1 MKTNRDFAS
10 SEYPA
15 AGKRTNL
22 FCRAKILRFSTIF
35 IALLVCGSGPSLSEE
50 TVAVSEELAAQK
62 IRQAKIIDP
71 HSTLRV
77 EVASNEEAR
86 VVVGRNPKASDED
99 CKIDAILLAKT
110 LMEAFPGKLMRV
122 KAIFTQSN
130 ADSGQ
135 ITVTVGDI
143 KSFKSGQ
150 LDKKALLDSIEFV
163 KVGSSSLTEV
173 RAPVK
178 ALPGL
183 YQNWRQLLLDEIRLL
198 ANQDVNVTVFVDDF
212 NQIEK
217 ILGTAGEREIK
228 RRLLSLDAELKDQA
242 ELSRIA
248 RQSLLRMP
256 GAVRPR
262 RPLLEVHSRIQE
274 LAQQGKD
281 VTPYMEQLKEIRR
294 LKLTGRIQE
303 ANRLVNELSRT
314 LGN

>member
-10 SEYPA
+10 SEYPE
-15 AGKRTNL
+15 AGKRTRL
-22 FCRAKILRFSTIF
+22 FCQPVFLRFTTIVAT
-35 IALLVCGSGPSLSEE
+35 ILLCAGSPSLSEE
-50 TVAVSEELAAQK
+50 RAAALKDVAAQK

-71 HSTLRV
+71 HTSFSV
-77 EVASNEEAR
+77 DMPGNEEAR
-86 VVVGRNPKASDED
+86 IILGRNLKASDED

-110 LMEAFPGKLMRV
+110 LMEAFPGQLVRV
-122 KAIFTQSN
+122 KAIFTTPNQ
-130 ADSGQ
+130 DSSQ

-150 LDKKALLDSIEFV
+150 LDKKALLDSIELV

-198 ANQDVNVTVFVDDF
+198 ANQDVNVAVFVDDF

-217 ILGTAGEREIK
+217 MLGTAGEREIK
-228 RRLLSLDAELKDQA
+228 RRLLSLDSELKDQA

-248 RQSLLRMP
+248 RQPLLRMP

-281 VTPYMEQLKEIRR
+281 VTLYMEQLKEIRR
-294 LKLTGRIQE
+294 LKLTGRNQE
-303 ANRLVNELSRT
+303 ANRLVNKLSRT